1 MRAGRRAAALSL
13 LALAGACVHRGPPPL
28 PGAEPEL
35 RVGLADGL
43 SHVSLGG
50 DARLLVTDDGNGAA
64 VASIPAGARWTVEP
78 AGEALVL
85 VRPDGSRTGPH
96 RGLSAVSATA
106 DHFVAADGHRYRGR
120 VNVVRSSDGLLLVN
134 RVPLESYVAAVV
146 GPELGTRRSD
156 ELQALDA
163 QAIVSRTFALKN
175 RGRWE
180 AQGFDVTDD
189 TRDQVYGGVAA
200 ETAQAWGAVRRTAG
214 QVITYRGELIDAF
227 FHSTCGY
234 ETADAAEAFHNGVS
248 RPYLRPVSDASGG
261 GHYYCEISPRFRWRE
276 EWDAATLRAIL
287 ARSLP
292 PVVPL
297 GGDGL
302 QRIVNI
308 EVTRITPSGR
318 VGELRIVFPHG
329 DARISEP
336 DVRSVLRPAPDR
348 FLSSAAF
355 QLFVT
360 TDHGEVTH
368 VVATGAGS
376 GHGVGFCQ
384 WGAIGR
390 ARAGQGYQEI
400 IRTYYPGTEIE
411 KLY

>member
-1 MRAGRRAAALSL
+1 VTAVRRAASL
-13 LALAGACVHRGPPPL
+13 AVLVTAGACVHRGPPPL

-43 SHVSLGG
+43 SRVSLGG
-50 DARLLVTDDGNGAA
+50 DARILVTDDGNGTAI
-64 VASIPAGARWTVEP
+64 ASIAAGTRWTVVPEG
-78 AGEALVL
+78 AGLVL
-85 VRPDGSRTGPH
+85 VRPDGGRSGPH
-96 RGLSAVSATA
+96 RGISAVSATA
-106 DHFVAADGHRYRGR
+106 DHFVEADGRRYRGR
-120 VNVVRSSDGLLLVN
+120 LNVVRAPTGLLLVN

-146 GPELGTRRSD
+146 GPELGPRRND

-180 AQGFDVTDD
+180 AEGFDVTDD

-200 ETAQAWGAVRRTAG
+200 ETPQAWGAVRRTAG
-214 QVITYRGELIDAF
+214 QVVTYHGGLIDAF

-234 ETADAAEAFHNGVS
+234 ETADVTEAFHNGAA

-276 EWDAATLRAIL
+276 EWDGATLRAIL

-302 QRIVNI
+302 QRIVDV
-308 EVTRITPSGR
+308 EVTRTTASGR

-360 TDHGEVTH
+360 TAHGEVTRL
-368 VVATGAGS
+368 VATGAGS